1 MDQEYDNLI
10 ELYQEIILPSSI
22 SSVLY
27 WDMETNKLP
36 KMGVNYRSRQL
47 GYLTKQQ
54 QKIWTSDKLRETL
67 RKVENT
73 NLNDFQKRN
82 FNLIKRAYEVKNN
95 LSENLL
101 SEITKQSALTNEK
114 WKVAKKSNDIG
125 VVVDDFEK
133 LFNDA

>member
-1 MDQEYDNLI
+1 
-10 ELYQEIILPSSI
+10 
-22 SSVLY
+22 
-27 WDMETNKLP
+27 
-36 KMGVNYRSRQL
+36 MGVNYRTRQL
-47 GYLTKQQ
+47 GYLTKQK

-101 SEITKQSALTNEK
+101 SEITKQSSLTNEK
-114 WKVAKKSNDIG
+114 WKVAKKSNNIG

-133 LFNDA
+133 LFNLQKKYATEISRIR